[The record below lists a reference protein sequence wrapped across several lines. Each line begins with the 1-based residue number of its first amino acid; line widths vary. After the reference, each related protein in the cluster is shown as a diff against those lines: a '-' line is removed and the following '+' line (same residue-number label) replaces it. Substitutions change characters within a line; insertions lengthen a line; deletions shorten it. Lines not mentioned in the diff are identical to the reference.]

1 MAGPQKQGG
10 TLLVR
15 ELHAM
20 LCPEVP
26 PGQVRGRPRCLRDA
40 GDEDPSQF
48 RGKKHPVVVL
58 KSPKFSEIFKV
69 MRAEAVRDLEEL
81 ADELE
86 REDSRRIPNLTRDR
100 CHTDTRD
107 GVDNATRRA

>member
-48 RGKKHPVVVL
+48 RGKKLPVVVL
-58 KSPKFSEIFKV
+58 KSRKLELK
-69 MRAEAVRDLEEL
+69 DLL
-81 ADELE
+81 
-86 REDSRRIPNLTRDR
+86 RGR
-100 CHTDTRD
+100 
-107 GVDNATRRA
+107 